1 MTIPV
6 TLNLPEDLYRRAERF
21 ARLANRDIHSVL
33 ADTLT
38 HSLPPVSAAI
48 DTLPL
53 ISELD
58 DAQVIAL
65 TQLEMAPDQDDR
77 LSELLDKQQAATLAP
92 QEPQELND
100 LMQIYREGLLRKA
113 TALAEAVH
121 RGLME
126 PLAS

>member
-6 TLNLPEDLYRRAERF
+6 TLNLPEDTYRRAERF
-21 ARLANRDIHSVL
+21 ARLANRDVQTVL
-33 ADTLT
+33 TDSLT
-38 HSLPPVSAAI
+38 RSLPSISAAP

-58 DAQVIAL
+58 DAQIMAL

-77 LSELLDKQQAATLAP
+77 LSKLLYKQQAATLTP
-92 QEPQELND
+92 QEPAELDD

-121 RGLME
+121 RGLIN
-126 PLAS
+126 PLES

>member
-6 TLNLPEDLYRRAERF
+6 TLNLPEDAYRRAERF
-21 ARLANRDIHSVL
+21 ARLANCDVRTVL
-33 ADTLT
+33 ANALT
-38 HSLPPVSAAI
+38 RSLPSISDAI
-48 DTLPL
+48 DKLPL

-58 DAQVIAL
+58 DAQIIAL

-77 LSELLDKQQAATLAP
+77 LSELLYKQQAATLTP
-92 QEPQELND
+92 QEPEELDD

-121 RGLME
+121 RGLIN
-126 PLAS
+126 PLES

>member
-21 ARLANRDIHSVL
+21 ARLANCDVQSVL

-38 HSLPPVSAAI
+38 HSLPTVSAAI

-58 DAQVIAL
+58 DAQVVPLCKGWRKRGYLFPLVFLAN
-65 TQLEMAPDQDDR
+65 
-77 LSELLDKQQAATLAP
+77 LLIVVMDEVPNGTNMIL
-92 QEPQELND
+92 
-100 LMQIYREGLLRKA
+100 
-113 TALAEAVH
+113 
-121 RGLME
+121 
-126 PLAS
+126 

>member
-21 ARLANRDIHSVL
+21 ARLANCDVQCVL

-38 HSLPPVSAAI
+38 HSLPTVSAAI

-58 DAQVIAL
+58 DGQVMAL
-65 TQLEMAPDQDDR
+65 TQLEMDPVEDAR
-77 LSELLDKQQAATLAP
+77 LSDLLYKQQAATLTI
-92 QEPQELND
+92 QEPQELD
-100 LMQIYREGLLRKA
+100 DFMQLYREGLLRKA
-113 TALAEAVH
+113 TALAEAVN

-126 PLAS
+126 PS

>member
-1 MTIPV
+1 MIDIRRSSSQSPI

-21 ARLANRDIHSVL
+21 ARLANRDVQKTVL

-38 HSLPPVSAAI
+38 HSLPPISAAI

-65 TQLEMAPDQDDR
+65 TQLEMAPDQGR
-77 LSELLDKQQAATLAP
+77 STQ
-92 QEPQELND
+92 
-100 LMQIYREGLLRKA
+100 
-113 TALAEAVH
+113 
-121 RGLME
+121 
-126 PLAS
+126 